1 MRMSAKTSV
10 QTGSVY
16 YDIDVPDFGVKS
28 LSISGLVLSSDPRP
42 AVSSADP
49 IKAFMP
55 IAPTAR
61 REFGATD
68 KVTAFAKVYQG
79 GRDPVAATTVTVKI
93 TDATGALRLNRSE
106 LVTAGDAGRAGI
118 NQRPSGTQSDV
129 VSIDRSLEF
138 RMELPLRTLPAGE
151 YLLTLEASTS
161 RGQAQRHVRFR
172 VR

>member
-1 MRMSAKTSV
+1 MRLSARTGV

-16 YDIDVPDFGVKS
+16 YDIDVPDFGARS
-28 LSISGLVLSSDPRP
+28 LSLSGLVLSSEPRP

-49 IKAFMP
+49 IRAYMP

-61 REFGATD
+61 REFSAAD

-79 GRDPVAATTVTVKI
+79 GRDPLAATTVTVKI
-93 TDATGALRLNRSE
+93 TDASGALRLNRAQ
-106 LVTAGDAGRAGI
+106 LVTGGGVGVAGS
-118 NQRPSGTQSDV
+118 NQRSVPTSDV
-129 VSIDRSLEF
+129 VSTDRSIDF